1 MKKVQKIQI
10 PQTSKI
16 FNRMLGLSI
25 ICDERGSNRY
35 KVFIAKESIEIL
47 KILCLINNNN
57 NMNE

>member
-1 MKKVQKIQI
+1 
-10 PQTSKI
+10 
-16 FNRMLGLSI
+16 MLGLSI
-25 ICDERGSNRY
+25 ICDESGSNRY